1 MKKCKVSVIMGLYN
15 CEDQLPACI
24 ESLLNQTFNDWE
36 LILCDDGSTDSTFL
50 VAKKYADKY
59 K

>member
-1 MKKCKVSVIMGLYN
+1 MGLYN